1 MRMTADHL
9 PADSLDNIIH
19 CKKAFLLGDPGL
31 KHDMHQNVAQLLAQI
46 LRVAGLFINVD
57 SGENL
62 IDFALKIFFQGVV
75 RLDAVPRTAV
85 YRVPQDLYNFAEIL
99 KCIMFLSHVLSV
111 PQNTAGGL
119 LRPPVLFHFP
129 ASVSAVSLDQLS

>member
-1 MRMTADHL
+1 MADHL

-19 CKKAFLLGDPGL
+19 CKTFLLGDPGL

-62 IDFALKIFFQGVV
+62 IDFAFENLFQGVV
-75 RLDAVPRTAV
+75 RLTGSPRDS
-85 YRVPQDLYNFAEIL
+85 RLQGVPQDLYNFAEIL

-111 PQNTAGGL
+111 P
-119 LRPPVLFHFP
+119 
-129 ASVSAVSLDQLS
+129 